1 MIFVEGL
8 SRPEGPLALADGS
21 WLVVEMGPDRGCVTQ
36 ISADGS
42 ERRVI
47 AKTGRPNG
55 LTMDRNGVVWV
66 AESINPPS
74 LLRLTLDG
82 KVEVFLTECGGEPFL
97 FPNDLCFGPD
107 GMLYMTDTGIGF
119 KEWDGQRSE
128 YKHIQ
133 TDGRVYR
140 IDVQTRRAEKVDSGI
155 RFTNGIAF
163 GPDQHLYVSSTL
175 TGEIYRYRWDGTRV
189 RQGRELVGNVLDPSG
204 PDIFKGPDGMA
215 FGEDG
220 LLYVAVLGEGVVAVM
235 ATSDAGVNGTTASGT
250 IASGTVVRRI
260 PLHGKLPTN
269 VAFGRRG
276 SRRIYVTEQQIG
288 RLEVYEVETD
298 GLPLYG

>member
-21 WLVVEMGPDRGCVTQ
+21 WLVVEMGADRGCVTQ
-36 ISADGS
+36 ISADGV

-55 LTMDRNGVVWV
+55 LAMDRNGVVWV

-82 KVEVFLTECGGEPFL
+82 KVEVFLTGCEGEPFL

-107 GMLYMTDTGIGF
+107 GMLYMTDTGIAYQ
-119 KEWDGQRSE
+119 EWDGRRSE
-128 YKHIQ
+128 YKSIQ

-140 IDVQTRRAEKVDSGI
+140 IDVQARHAEKVDSGI
-155 RFTNGIAF
+155 PFTNGIAF

-175 TGEIYRYRWDGTRV
+175 TGDIYRYRWDGTRV
-189 RQGRELVGNVLDPSG
+189 SQGREPAGNVLDPNG
-204 PDIFKGPDGMA
+204 PDSFKGPDGMA
-215 FGEDG
+215 FGADG

-235 ATSDAGVNGTTASGT
+235 ASSDTEPSG
-250 IASGTVVRRI
+250 AVVRRI
-260 PLHGKLPTN
+260 PLQGKLPTN
-269 VAFGRRG
+269 VAFGLPG